1 MPVAVLRCALSKIS
15 VYLQGCLCFY
25 LSLHIYK
32 RLIFPDLDRNFKK
45 IFEQIKMPGQ
55 ALITLVLAEAILM
68 YLLR

>member
-1 MPVAVLRCALSKIS
+1 
-15 VYLQGCLCFY
+15 
-25 LSLHIYK
+25 
-32 RLIFPDLDRNFKK
+32 LIFPDLDRNFKK